1 MKTEKSD
8 TSEVFS
14 WVVICQWQTSGLNL
28 GATWKSG
35 YLPPLLTNMKYT
47 QLKQLNTK
55 SIIWWNVK
63 TSSIYSKKLNS
74 RSLLSQPLGELP
86 ILGRPQFWY
95 TWLWV
100 LSLASL
106 RFLSFNRKDSSEM
119 ECLLEVHFLK
129 IGWIW
134 LQCRALLVHLTP
146 LKSAQE

>member
-47 QLKQLNTK
+47 QLKQLNIK
-55 SIIWWNVK
+55 SIFWWNLK

-74 RSLLSQPLGELP
+74 RSPLFQPLGELP
-86 ILGRPQFWY
+86 ILIYLASSSF
-95 TWLWV
+95 
-100 LSLASL
+100 LASL